1 MILVLDCKD
10 GYEEFLNIVTEES
23 FPICDIDAFLSS
35 IIHTVFTP
43 DESTEA
49 LMNDMVNGDLLFS
62 INDLTPD
69 ERERIRYG
77 VEVFIKL
84 LQEKINNLKISLNR
98 EASFRYKGKQ
108 ESGKIFLERV
118 FTP

>member
-23 FPICDIDAFLSS
+23 FPVCDIHAFLSS
-35 IIHTVFTP
+35 VIHTVFTP

-49 LMNDMVNGDLLFS
+49 LINDMVNGDLLFS
-62 INDLTPD
+62 INDLTPG
-69 ERERIRYG
+69 ERERVRYG

-84 LQEKINNLKISLNR
+84 LQEKIHSLKISLNR

-108 ESGKIFLERV
+108 ENGKILLERV
-118 FTP
+118 FVP

>member
-23 FPICDIDAFLSS
+23 FPVCDIHAFLSS
-35 IIHTVFTP
+35 VIHTVFTP

-49 LMNDMVNGDLLFS
+49 LINDMVNGDLLFS
-62 INDLTPD
+62 INDLTPG
-69 ERERIRYG
+69 ERERVRYG

-84 LQEKINNLKISLNR
+84 LQEKIHSLKISLNR

-108 ESGKIFLERV
+108 ENGKILLEKV
-118 FTP
+118 FVP